1 MCMNKKHYYPVSLD
15 DLNVGDVFFVKKG
28 SGSFT
33 PHLVVFMGSVIG
45 YKHFLNNDITGRTV
59 GEATPLFKLS
69 DTFRGKI
76 DLQEVTLYKPN
87 DYIISL
93 NNQARDIFNKV
104 IDYSDSFE
112 RKMVAFKFEVDKD
125 SMPAKDYATLVQVC
139 RLLQWHS
146 NLCTTVKSYGFSVN
160 EDALAMAS
168 ALLKDSKYEVIK
180 KVESKNSLLKRILN
194 KIFK

>member
-1 MCMNKKHYYPVSLD
+1 MCMNKKHYHTV
-15 DLNVGDVFFVKKG
+15 DLEDLKVGDIFFVKRG

-45 YKHFLNNDITGRTV
+45 YKHFMNNDITGKTV
-59 GEATPLFKLS
+59 GEAIPLFKLS
-69 DTFRGKI
+69 DNFRGKL
-76 DLQEVTLYKPN
+76 DLQEVTLYKPS
-87 DYIISL
+87 DYITSL
-93 NNQARDIFNKV
+93 NNNARDIFNKI
-104 IDYSDSFE
+104 IDYSDNFE

-125 SMPAKDYATLVQVC
+125 SMSSKGYATLVQVC

-146 NLCTTVKSYGFSVN
+146 NLCTTVKAYGFAVN

-168 ALLKDSKYEVIK
+168 ALLKDSKYEVVK
-180 KVESKNSLLKRILN
+180 KVESKNSLLKRIFN